1 MRRLAIVALLAA
13 LAAAALLAGLAAAG
27 LAATVA
33 HAGDPTVDKRWQAAK
48 IHVTLVLGTSDYGP
62 GDVRVSFLVIGS
74 DGKLLVA
81 PKARLSVSKG
91 LKEPAFTTGSAVLE
105 NTSPPGARLDPG
117 DFGQLFVGHVRLT
130 APGTYWLLAELDGKS
145 IAGLGNVIVRAHPEA
160 PAVGDRAHASLTPTL
175 ATTKDIGKLTT
186 RVPPDRELL
195 KVSVAD
201 ALRRHEP
208 FVLVFAT
215 PKFCSSRTCGPVVD
229 VVDAARKRWAGT
241 AVRFIHVE
249 IYTDNVPSKGPNR
262 WVSEWRLPTEPWT
275 FLVGKDGRIKARI
288 EGALSQNEL
297 AAAIEQS
304 LGVPAPR
311 G

>member
-1 MRRLAIVALLAA
+1 MRRLATAVLLAA
-13 LAAAALLAGLAAAG
+13 LAAVC

-33 HAGDPTVDKRWQAAK
+33 QAGPGTVEQRWQAAK

-62 GDVRVSFLVIGS
+62 GDVRVSFLVIGG
-74 DGKLLVA
+74 DGKLLTSPRA
-81 PKARLSVSKG
+81 SLSVSKE

-105 NTSPPGARLDPG
+105 NTSPPGAKLDPG
-117 DFGQLFVGHVRLT
+117 DVGKLFVGHVRLT

-145 IAGLGNVIVRAHPEA
+145 VAGLGNVIVRAHPEA
-160 PAVGDRAHASLTPTL
+160 PAVGDRAPASRTPTL

-195 KVSVAD
+195 KVSIAD
-201 ALRRHEP
+201 ALRLKQP
-208 FVLVFAT
+208 FVVVFAT

-229 VVDAARKRWAGT
+229 VVETARQRWAGT

-249 IYTDNVPSKGPNR
+249 IYTDNVPSKGPNK
-262 WVSEWRLPTEPWT
+262 WVLEWKLPTEPWT
-275 FLVGKDGRIKARI
+275 FLVGKDGLVKARI
-288 EGALSQNEL
+288 EGALSEDEL
-297 AAAIEQS
+297 ASAIQRS
-304 LGVPAPR
+304 LGVPPPR

>member
-1 MRRLAIVALLAA
+1 MRRLAT
-13 LAAAALLAGLAAAG
+13 AALLAVLATAGIAAA
-27 LAATVA
+27 VA
-33 HAGDPTVDKRWQAAK
+33 HAGDGTVEQRWQAAK
-48 IHVTLVLGTSDYGP
+48 IHVTLVPGTSDYGP
-62 GDVRVSFLVIGS
+62 GDIRVSFLVVGK
-74 DGKLLVA
+74 DGKLLIA

-105 NTSPPGARLDPG
+105 NTSVPGAKVDAG
-117 DFGQLFVGHVRLT
+117 DVTQLFVGRVRLT
-130 APGTYWLLAELDGKS
+130 APGTYWLLAELDGTS
-145 IAGLGNVIVRAHPEA
+145 VAGLGNVVVRAHPEA
-160 PAVGDRAHASLTPTL
+160 PAVGDRAPASRTPTL

-201 ALRRHEP
+201 ALRHQQP
-208 FVLVFAT
+208 FVVVFAT

-229 VVDAARKRWAGT
+229 VVDAVRKRWAGT

-262 WVSEWRLPTEPWT
+262 WVREWRLPTEPWT
-275 FLVGKDGRIKARI
+275 FLVGKDGRVKARI
-288 EGALSQNEL
+288 EGSLSQGEL
-297 AAAIEQS
+297 AAAVERS
-304 LGVPAPR
+304 LGMPAPR